1 LNPVY
6 IAPHR
11 KKTATERVAILRRYA
26 WSSYPSYSGE
36 VARLSF
42 VAYAPILAM
51 MDRIKRKQR
60 TVYRRFVESGIE
72 DIDAAFV
79 ESKRQSRLCIG
90 SAAFRDT
97 IDERYQALIEGSDS
111 KEDVSFRREVR
122 PYPVEDVMQSVSEV
136 LGIDSGTLLSRQRDS
151 LARPLAAKALCEY
164 AGLTQREI
172 ADVFHLSSG
181 GAVSKQ
187 LARLSTL
194 AQKDKSVRR
203 VQKDINRAI
212 QKHR

>member
-1 LNPVY
+1 
-6 IAPHR
+6 
-11 KKTATERVAILRRYA
+11 
-26 WSSYPSYSGE
+26 
-36 VARLSF
+36 
-42 VAYAPILAM
+42 M
-51 MDRIKRKQR
+51 
-60 TVYRRFVESGIE
+60 
-72 DIDAAFV
+72 
-79 ESKRQSRLCIG
+79 
-90 SAAFRDT
+90 
-97 IDERYQALIEGSDS
+97 
-111 KEDVSFRREVR
+111 SFRREVR

-203 VQKDINRAI
+203 VQKDIKRAI